1 MFQNIEKTEIILF
14 VKDQNNAAE
23 FYEKILGIR
32 PSLHVP
38 GMTEFE
44 LATNCLLGLMPQT
57 GISRL
62 LQLDIP
68 REENRSGFPKCELYL
83 LVKDAA
89 AAIDHALSSGA
100 TLVSAIQARDWGD
113 SVGYLKD
120 PDGNIIAF
128 ASKTIK

>member
-1 MFQNIEKTEIILF
+1 MFQYIEKTEIILF

-23 FYEKILGIR
+23 FYGKILGIR

-44 LATNCLLGLMPQT
+44 LSTNCLLGLMPQT
-57 GISRL
+57 GISKL
-62 LQLDIP
+62 LQLDLP
-68 REENRSGFPKCELYL
+68 GEENSSGFPKCELYL

-89 AAIDHALSSGA
+89 AAIDHALTCGA
-100 TLVSAIQARDWGD
+100 ALVSAVQVRDWGD